1 MGASKL
7 IYPIPGPPCF
17 DPFYDLILS
26 MRSPAIQKNQT
37 LTSPTPTSTV
47 LQAFRLLD
55 LFDGKHGEL
64 SLIELAH
71 GLAKPKSTT
80 HRLAADLVRAK
91 ALERTTRGYQLGMK
105 LFEYGTQ
112 VPNQRRIR
120 EASMPFLQDLRELTN
135 LTANLATRDG
145 SEIVYIEK
153 LVSRTTVVPHTR
165 SGGRLPVHC
174 TALGKALLAF
184 APSDEISAFLE
195 LPLARVT
202 SHTIVESRLLRRE
215 LAEIRRSRL
224 AFDNEESE
232 MGLFCVA
239 APIVVRDK
247 VVASISVTGATAQEH
262 TRTVAPTVAAVAR
275 ALTRS
280 LGGE

>member
-1 MGASKL
+1 MTSLARRKS
-7 IYPIPGPPCF
+7 PP
-17 DPFYDLILS
+17 
-26 MRSPAIQKNQT
+26 PAP
-37 LTSPTPTSTV
+37 PTPTSTV

-64 SLIELAH
+64 SLNELAC

-80 HRLAADLVRAK
+80 HRLATDLVSAK
-91 ALERTTRGYQLGMK
+91 ALERTDHGYQLGMK
-105 LFEYGTQ
+105 LFEYGTL

-120 EASMPFLQDLRELTN
+120 DASMPFLQDLRELTN

-184 APSDEISAFLE
+184 APSDEIGAFLK
-195 LPLARVT
+195 LTLTRVT
-202 SHTIVESRLLRRE
+202 SHTIVESQLLRRE

-232 MGLFCVA
+232 IGLFCVA

-247 VVASISVTGATAQEH
+247 IVASISVTGATAQEQ
-262 TRTVAPTVAAVAR
+262 TRTIAPTVAAVAR

-280 LGGE
+280 LGGT